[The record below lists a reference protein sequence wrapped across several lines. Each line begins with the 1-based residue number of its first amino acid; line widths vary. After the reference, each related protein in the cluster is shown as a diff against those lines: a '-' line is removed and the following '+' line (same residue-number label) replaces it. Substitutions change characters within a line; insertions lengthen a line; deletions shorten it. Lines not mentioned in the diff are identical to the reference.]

1 MADSKPKKQGYTIG
15 QIVYILS
22 NKGQSILPAMIVE
35 QQTVTTLSGKNV
47 SWKLAIGAK
56 DNPEKP
62 QRIAD
67 SGQINGEIY
76 SSLDEVKDVLERKLK
91 SFIDQITIQ
100 AQKRTEV
107 WYGSQLKSVA
117 EKPKNKP
124 PTPEGKIDPED
135 LLDDLDENE
144 TLAAGMAH
152 VQTPTNNVSNLPAA
166 VQKESLQH
174 RLRDLATPSDEELD
188 QEPTEKTEDSAVPMG
203 FIEGPDGQKIPV
215 NLKV

>member
-1 MADSKPKKQGYTIG
+1 VADSKPKKQGYTIG

-35 QQTVTTLSGKNV
+35 QQTVTTLSGKKV

-76 SSLDEVKDVLERKLK
+76 SSLDEVKAVLERKLK
-91 SFIDQITIQ
+91 SFIEQITIQ
-100 AQKRTEV
+100 AQKRTEA
-107 WYGSQLKSVA
+107 WYGSQLKNVA

-124 PTPEGKIDPED
+124 AAEERIDPED

-144 TLAAGMAH
+144 TLEAGMAH
-152 VQTPTNNVSNLPAA
+152 IQTPANNVSNLPET
-166 VQKESLQH
+166 VQKESLQN
-174 RLRDLATPSDEELD
+174 RLRDLATPTDEEMD
-188 QEPTEKTEDSAVPMG
+188 QVSEKSSSNSAVPMG